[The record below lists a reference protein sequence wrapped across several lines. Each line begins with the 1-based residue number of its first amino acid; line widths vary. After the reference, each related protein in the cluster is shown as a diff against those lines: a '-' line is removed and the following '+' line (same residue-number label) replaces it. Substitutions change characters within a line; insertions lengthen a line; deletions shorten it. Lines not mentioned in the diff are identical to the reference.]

1 MMKTLLSSATAL
13 ALTAGMIATP
23 FTALANTRAS
33 ATEIS
38 LGGASAT
45 SAAMVFDHWEEE
57 DDEEG
62 AAIWWFLG
70 GAVGLSALF
79 VLLTALG
86 DDGEPAASPGT

>member
-1 MMKTLLSSATAL
+1 MKMLLSSAIAL
-13 ALTAGMIATP
+13 ALTAGTIAAP
-23 FTALANTRAS
+23 VSALANTRAS
-33 ATEIS
+33 ATDIS
-38 LGGASAT
+38 LGGASTA

-79 VLLTALG
+79 VLLSALG